1 MCFTL
6 ATFSLVTFQVSTRH
20 MWLMV
25 TILDR
30 AALHTSPSE
39 PQTPPTPGKM
49 VDTRSNFMRVLMR
62 KKQYNI
68 MEPKEVALITILL
81 FFQNVGTLGFFSNEI
96 WCYKPFQ
103 Q

>member
-1 MCFTL
+1 
-6 ATFSLVTFQVSTRH
+6 
-20 MWLMV
+20 MV
-25 TILDR
+25 TILDT

-39 PQTPPTPGKM
+39 PHTPPTPGKM
-49 VDTRSNFMRVLMR
+49 GDTRFMRVLKR

-96 WCYKPFQ
+96 WCYKHSNNSENHLEPQSAVLMYVFFLT
-103 Q
+103 